1 MEKNFIETE
10 CGGYFIENGAYKFK
24 GDYTE
29 NGCCF
34 KDYNAWK
41 NNTGVIY
48 IGEYQLSDYNEG
60 ECSYDDLWT
69 RESWIAFV
77 KDTIKDNYSDIP
89 DIEELLA
96 CDDFISGLAYDCFEW
111 CDWQDLSTMLYEFD
125 YNDDWVLDNWEEY
138 KANNM

>member
-10 CGGYFIENGAYKFK
+10 CGGYSVENGVYKFK
-24 GDYTE
+24 GDSTE
-29 NGCCF
+29 NGWCF
-34 KDYNAWK
+34 KDYSAWK

-69 RESWIAFV
+69 RESWINFV
-77 KDTIKDNYSDIP
+77 RDTIRSNYSDIP